1 MRYFLGIIIISA
13 GFLMVWKSDWLVNNL
28 GTIEFAE
35 KYLGSGFG
43 GTRLFY
49 KLLGIAIIVLAFMYM
64 SGGLESILGNIFSP
78 TTEVLSS

>member
-1 MRYFLGIIIISA
+1 MKYFLGIIIIGA